1 MLICCSMEL
10 GNHIFDAYNKAQLH
24 RTENIF
30 NVIFTVF
37 KYVPISTVISLYC
50 LHLIATPSTVE

>member
-1 MLICCSMEL
+1 MEL

-37 KYVPISTVISLYC
+37 KYETIV
-50 LHLIATPSTVE
+50 H